1 MAQRA
6 KVLRRLKPID
16 LLEAQRDHHGLGK
29 GEFEPRGHSA
39 SAGPYKSAGLAAAM
53 THLGLSARSHDR
65 VLKVARTIADLAGA
79 ETLAAEHCAEAI
91 QYRGLDR
98 QWRA

>member
-1 MAQRA
+1 MEILYHLPGVVR
-6 KVLRRLKPID
+6 KY
-16 LLEAQRDHHGLGK
+16 
-29 GEFEPRGHSA
+29 PRCAPSA

-79 ETLAAEHCAEAI
+79 ETLAAKHCAEAI
-91 QYRGLDR
+91 QYRSLDR
-98 QWRA
+98 RWRA